1 MYKSPISIIE
11 STMDSFYQTIIKQK
25 DDAIFA
31 EIQHSFG
38 VDMDKD
44 ELIRALQ
51 YDRGQYEKGYA
62 DGKADAV
69 QQWIPV
75 TERLPEDDL
84 PKDSK
89 AKQIKVLVAYMRNG
103 NWVVRSNMRKKG
115 KWYYE
120 PDRWSWS
127 VSDPITHWMPLPE
140 PPKEG

>member
-1 MYKSPISIIE
+1 MYKLPITI
-11 STMDSFYQTIIKQK
+11 MDSTIDSFTQAIVKQK

-38 VDMDKD
+38 VDLDKD

-69 QQWIPV
+69 QRWVPVSEMMPTPYVDVLTLRQNVLTEKSHYVGIEYITLYGDEHIP
-75 TERLPEDDL
+75 TWS
-84 PKDSK
+84 KDY
-89 AKQIKVLVAYMRNG
+89 L
-103 NWVVRSNMRKKG
+103 
-115 KWYYE
+115 
-120 PDRWSWS
+120 SWKTR
-127 VSDPITHWMPLPE
+127 VTHWMPLPE

>member
-11 STMDSFYQTIIKQK
+11 STMDSFSKTIIKQK

-38 VDMDKD
+38 VDLDKD

-62 DGKADAV
+62 DGKTDAV

-75 TERLPEDDL
+75 SERLPESYVNVIVCRCDGVNRSVGVEYVTLCDDWS
-84 PKDSK
+84 KDYLSL
-89 AKQIKVLVAYMRNG
+89 AT
-103 NWVVRSNMRKKG
+103 
-115 KWYYE
+115 
-120 PDRWSWS
+120 S
-127 VSDPITHWMPLPE
+127 VTHWMPMPE

>member
-11 STMDSFYQTIIKQK
+11 STMDSLYQTIIKQK

-38 VDMDKD
+38 VDLDKD

-75 TERLPEDDL
+75 SERLPNINE
-84 PKDSK
+84 S
-89 AKQIKVLVAYMRNG
+89 VLVCFDFMDG
-103 NWVVRSNMRKKG
+103 KCVR
-115 KWYYE
+115 
-120 PDRWSWS
+120 
-127 VSDPITHWMPLPE
+127 VSDRYGKNGMLWAGIPSNCKVTHWMPLPE